1 MCVCACVR
9 VPVCVCV
16 CNSLGYQ
23 TWWKNFSRNYPR
35 STHATRWVRTKNL
48 LLSLSLSWQTEA
60 TTLAELDY
68 CFAPAATCSTS
79 CSFCLPVC
87 LSVCFAV
94 QITFPN
100 KHLHYAESSHGKPS
114 VYVGRIFNQFVDA
127 AFLIPA
133 APAVAAF
140 TATFVVC
147 RLFLGFCVCFGLSC
161 SCRSRIMPDLS
172 VYLACAA
179 GWMPLLVLGL
189 KRRDCS
195 WALFE
200 PGSAES
206 IKRLWAT

>member
-147 RLFLGFCVCFGLSC
+147 RLFLGFCVFWPQLQLQIAHNA
-161 SCRSRIMPDLS
+161 R
-172 VYLACAA
+172 
-179 GWMPLLVLGL
+179 
-189 KRRDCS
+189 
-195 WALFE
+195 F
-200 PGSAES
+200 
-206 IKRLWAT
+206 KRLFSMCRRLNAFAGAWLEEAGLQLSTLWTGFSWKY